1 MVRVARKFRTKLDPI
16 AILRASP
23 RNPAADIPFK
33 LIAGADAILWAV
45 TKHSCDRSKP
55 MSKAED
61 VMTNLLAFADIRI
74 DGARPWDIQVQDRR
88 FFSRILAS
96 GTLGF
101 GESYMDGWW
110 DCEALDEMCCR
121 AIRAGLEKRFAFRL
135 PNVWALLTALLANQ
149 QTPRRSRKVGRVHY
163 DLSNDFFEAMLDP
176 NMQYSCALFAEGDD
190 LASAQ
195 LRKLD
200 WVCQR
205 LRLRPGLRLLDI
217 GCGWGGL
224 ARYAARH
231 YGCQVVGI
239 TISQEQCRYAQ
250 RWCRGLD
257 VEIQLRD
264 YREVTERFD
273 RVVSVGMVEH
283 VGYKNYRTY
292 MRAAARSLGEDGL
305 FLCQGICGN
314 FSRVHTDPWIERYI
328 FPNSMLPSLAHLTRA
343 AEGVFIIE
351 DVKNIGPNYDPTLL
365 AWEENFRRT
374 WPRFADR
381 YGERFRR
388 MWRFYLLSCASVF
401 RARSLQV
408 FSILFSKEGIAIGS
422 DGRDQGQVVSSSR
435 TAVLE
440 RSALL

>member
-1 MVRVARKFRTKLDPI
+1 
-16 AILRASP
+16 
-23 RNPAADIPFK
+23 
-33 LIAGADAILWAV
+33 
-45 TKHSCDRSKP
+45 
-55 MSKAED
+55 MSTAQK
-61 VMTNLLAFADIRI
+61 VMTELLASADIRVN
-74 DGARPWDIQVQDRR
+74 GARPWDIQVHDPR
-88 FFSRILAS
+88 FFSRVLAS

-101 GESYMDGWW
+101 GESYMESWW
-110 DCEALDEMCCR
+110 DCDALEEMCCR

-135 PNVWALLTALLANQ
+135 PNIWAVLTALVANQ
-149 QTPRRSRKVGRVHY
+149 QTLRRSRKVGRVHY

-176 NMQYSCALFAEGDD
+176 SMQYSCALFAEDDD

-200 WVCQR
+200 WICER
-205 LRLRPGLRLLDI
+205 LHLRPGLRLLDI

-224 ARYAARH
+224 ARYAASH

-239 TISQEQCRYAQ
+239 TISREQFRYAQ

-264 YREVTERFD
+264 YREIITERFD

-283 VGYKNYRTY
+283 VGHKNYRTY
-292 MRAAARSLGEDGL
+292 MRAAARSLGKNGL
-305 FLCQGICGN
+305 FLCQGICGHS
-314 FSRVHTDPWIERYI
+314 SRVHADPWIKRYI
-328 FPNSMLPSLAHLTRA
+328 FPNSILPSLARLTRA
-343 AEGVFIIE
+343 AEGIFIVE

-365 AWEENFRRT
+365 AWEENFRRA

-388 MWRFYLLSCASVF
+388 MWRFYLLSCAGAF
-401 RARSLQV
+401 RARSLHV
-408 FSILFSKEGIAIGS
+408 FSILFSKEGAAIGS
-422 DGRDQGQVVSSSR
+422 RVRDPKQAASSSR

-440 RSALL
+440 PSALP

>member
-1 MVRVARKFRTKLDPI
+1 MPTVEKVI
-16 AILRASP
+16 
-23 RNPAADIPFK
+23 
-33 LIAGADAILWAV
+33 
-45 TKHSCDRSKP
+45 
-55 MSKAED
+55 
-61 VMTNLLAFADIRI
+61 TNLLACADIRI
-74 DGARPWDIQVQDRR
+74 NGTRPWDIQVHDRR
-88 FFSRILAS
+88 FFNRVLAS

-110 DCEALDEMCCR
+110 DCDALDEMCCR
-121 AIRAGLEKRFAFRL
+121 AIHAGLENRFAFRL
-135 PNVWALLTALLANQ
+135 PNVWALIIALVVNQ
-149 QTPRRSRKVGRVHY
+149 QTLRRSRKVGRVHY

-200 WVCQR
+200 WICER

-224 ARYAARH
+224 ARHAARH
-231 YGCQVVGI
+231 YGCHVVGI
-239 TISQEQCRYAQ
+239 TISQEQFRYAQ

-292 MRAAARSLGEDGL
+292 MRAAARSLGENGL

-314 FSRVHTDPWIERYI
+314 SSRFHTDPWIKRYI
-328 FPNSMLPSLAHLTRA
+328 FPNSVLPSLARLTRA
-343 AEGVFIIE
+343 AEGVFIVE
-351 DVKNIGPNYDPTLL
+351 DVKNIGSNYDPTLL
-365 AWEENFRRT
+365 AWEENFRRA

-388 MWRFYLLSCASVF
+388 MWRFYLLSCAGAF

-408 FSILFSKEGIAIGS
+408 FSILFSKE
-422 DGRDQGQVVSSSR
+422 D
-435 TAVLE
+435 TAASV
-440 RSALL
+440 

>member
-1 MVRVARKFRTKLDPI
+1 MS
-16 AILRASP
+16 RAQ
-23 RNPAADIPFK
+23 
-33 LIAGADAILWAV
+33 
-45 TKHSCDRSKP
+45 
-55 MSKAED
+55 D
-61 VMTNLLAFADIRI
+61 VMTNLLALADIRVN
-74 DGARPWDIQVQDRR
+74 GARPWDIHVHDRR
-88 FFSRILAS
+88 FFSRVLAS

-101 GESYMDGWW
+101 GESYMEGWW

-121 AIRAGLEKRFAFRL
+121 AIGAGLEKRFVFRL
-135 PNVWALLTALLANQ
+135 PNVWALLSALLVNQ
-149 QTPRRSRKVGRVHY
+149 QTSRRSRKVGRVHY
-163 DLSNDFFEAMLDP
+163 DLSNDFFQAMLDP
-176 NMQYSCALFAEGDD
+176 NMQYSCALFAKGDD

-200 WVCQR
+200 WICKR

-224 ARYAARH
+224 ARYAAHH

-239 TISQEQCRYAQ
+239 TISGEQFVYAQ

-292 MRAAARSLGEDGL
+292 MRAVARSLGEDGL

-314 FSRVHTDPWIERYI
+314 FSRFHTDPWIKRYI
-328 FPNSMLPSLAHLTRA
+328 FPNSVLPSLAGLTRA
-343 AEGVFIIE
+343 AEGVFVIE
-351 DVKNIGPNYDPTLL
+351 DVRNIGPNYDPTLV
-365 AWEENFRRT
+365 AWEENFRRA
-374 WPRFADR
+374 WPRFADQ

-388 MWRFYLLSCASVF
+388 MWRFYLLSCAGAF

-408 FSILFSKEGIAIGS
+408 FSILFSNRVGN
-422 DGRDQGQVVSSSR
+422 
-435 TAVLE
+435 
-440 RSALL
+440 

>member
-1 MVRVARKFRTKLDPI
+1 
-16 AILRASP
+16 
-23 RNPAADIPFK
+23 
-33 LIAGADAILWAV
+33 
-45 TKHSCDRSKP
+45 
-55 MSKAED
+55 
-61 VMTNLLAFADIRI
+61 MTNLLAIAGIRVN
-74 DGARPWDIQVQDRR
+74 GARPWDIQVHDHR
-88 FFSRILAS
+88 FFSRVLTS

-110 DCEALDEMCCR
+110 DCDALDEMCCR

-149 QTPRRSRKVGRVHY
+149 QTLRRSRKVGRMHY
-163 DLSNDFFEAMLDP
+163 DLGRDFFEAMLDP
-176 NMQYSCALFAEGDD
+176 NMQYSCALFANGDD

-200 WVCQR
+200 WICER

-224 ARYAARH
+224 ARHAARH

-239 TISQEQCRYAQ
+239 TISREQLQYAQ
-250 RWCRGLD
+250 HWCRGLD

-273 RVVSVGMVEH
+273 RVASVGMVEH
-283 VGYKNYRTY
+283 VGRKNYRTY

-314 FSRVHTDPWIERYI
+314 VSRFHVDPWIKRYI
-328 FPNSMLPSLAHLTRA
+328 FPNSVLPSVAGLTRA
-343 AEGVFIIE
+343 AQGVFIIE
-351 DVKNIGPNYDPTLL
+351 DVKNIGPSYDLTLL
-365 AWEENFRRT
+365 AWEENFRSA

-388 MWRFYLLSCASVF
+388 MWRFYLLSCAGAF

-408 FSILFSKEGIAIGS
+408 FSILFSKEPNAIGS
-422 DGRDQGQVVSSSR
+422 VVREQRQAASSSR

-440 RSALL
+440 PSALL

>member
-1 MVRVARKFRTKLDPI
+1 MFR
-16 AILRASP
+16 AQ
-23 RNPAADIPFK
+23 N
-33 LIAGADAILWAV
+33 
-45 TKHSCDRSKP
+45 
-55 MSKAED
+55 

-74 DGARPWDIQVQDRR
+74 NGTRPWDIQVHDRR
-88 FFSRILAS
+88 FFSRVLAS

-110 DCEALDEMCCR
+110 DCNALDEMCCR

-135 PNVWALLTALLANQ
+135 PNVWAFLTALIVNQ
-149 QTPRRSRKVGRVHY
+149 QTARRSGKVSRVHY

-176 NMQYSCALFAEGDD
+176 NMQYSCALFTEGDD

-200 WVCQR
+200 WICQR
-205 LRLRPGLRLLDI
+205 LGLRPGLRLLDI

-224 ARYAARH
+224 ARHAARH

-239 TISQEQCRYAQ
+239 TASREQFVYAQ

-264 YREVTERFD
+264 YREVSDQFD

-292 MRAAARSLGEDGL
+292 MRAAARSLGEAGL

-314 FSRVHTDPWIERYI
+314 FSRFHTDPWIKHYI
-328 FPNSMLPSLAHLTRA
+328 FPNSMLPSVAQLTRA
-343 AEGVFIIE
+343 AEGVFIVE

-365 AWEENFRRT
+365 AWEENFRRA

-388 MWRFYLLSCASVF
+388 MWQFYLLSCAGAF

-408 FSILFSKEGIAIGS
+408 FSILFSKEGNASGSRGS
-422 DGRDQGQVVSSSR
+422 DQKQAKSSSR
-435 TAVLE
+435 AAILE
-440 RSALL
+440 LNITR

>member
-1 MVRVARKFRTKLDPI
+1 
-16 AILRASP
+16 
-23 RNPAADIPFK
+23 
-33 LIAGADAILWAV
+33 
-45 TKHSCDRSKP
+45 
-55 MSKAED
+55 MSKAQD

-74 DGARPWDIQVQDRR
+74 NGARPWDIQVHDQR
-88 FFSRILAS
+88 FFSRVLAS

-101 GESYMDGWW
+101 GESYMDDWW
-110 DCEALDEMCCR
+110 NCDALDEMCCR
-121 AIRAGLEKRFAFRL
+121 AIRAELDKRFAFRL
-135 PNVWALLTALLANQ
+135 PNVWALLTALLVNQ
-149 QTPRRSRKVGRVHY
+149 QTARRSRKVSRLHY

-176 NMQYSCALFAEGDD
+176 NMQYSCAVFAEGDD

-200 WVCQR
+200 WICER

-231 YGCQVVGI
+231 YACNVVGI
-239 TISQEQCRYAQ
+239 TISREQFQYAQ
-250 RWCRGLD
+250 RWCSGLD

-264 YREVTERFD
+264 YREVSERFD
-273 RVVSVGMVEH
+273 RVVSVGMIEH
-283 VGYKNYRTY
+283 VGQKNYRTY
-292 MRAAARSLGEDGL
+292 MRAVARSLAEDGL

-314 FSRVHTDPWIERYI
+314 FSRFHTDPWIKRYI
-328 FPNSMLPSLAHLTRA
+328 FPNSMLPSVAQLTRA
-343 AEGVFIIE
+343 AEGVFIVE

-365 AWEENFRRT
+365 AWEENFRRA

-388 MWRFYLLSCASVF
+388 MWRFYLLSCAGAF

-408 FSILFSKEGIAIGS
+408 FSILFSKEGKPV
-422 DGRDQGQVVSSSR
+422 GRDVPDQRQAASASHK
-435 TAVLE
+435 TVLQP
-440 RSALL
+440 SALL

>member
-1 MVRVARKFRTKLDPI
+1 MS
-16 AILRASP
+16 RAQ
-23 RNPAADIPFK
+23 
-33 LIAGADAILWAV
+33 
-45 TKHSCDRSKP
+45 
-55 MSKAED
+55 
-61 VMTNLLAFADIRI
+61 NLLSDCLAVAGIHVN
-74 DGARPWDIQVQDRR
+74 GTRPWDIAVHDDR
-88 FFSRILAS
+88 FFGRVLAF
-96 GTLGF
+96 GTLGL

-121 AIRAGLEKRFAFRL
+121 AIRARLDRRFAFRL
-135 PNVWALLTALLANQ
+135 PNVWAMVSALFVNQ
-149 QTPRRSRKVGRVHY
+149 QTIRQSRKVGRVHY

-200 WVCQR
+200 WICER

-224 ARYAARH
+224 ARYAARQ

-239 TISQEQCRYAQ
+239 TISREQFRYAQ
-250 RWCRGLD
+250 RWCRELD
-257 VEIQLRD
+257 VEIRLRD

-283 VGYKNYRTY
+283 VGYKNYHTY

-314 FSRVHTDPWIERYI
+314 VSRVHTDPWIKRYI
-328 FPNSMLPSLAHLTRA
+328 FPNSVLPSVACLTRA
-343 AEGVFIIE
+343 AEGVFVLE
-351 DVKNIGPNYDPTLL
+351 DIKNIGPNYDPTLL
-365 AWEENFRRT
+365 AWEQNFRRA
-374 WPRFADR
+374 WSRFADR

-388 MWRFYLLSCASVF
+388 MWRFYLLSCAGAF

-408 FSILFSKEGIAIGS
+408 FSMLFSKQRARVGNNIG
-422 DGRDQGQVVSSSR
+422 DQQEFVSSLQTEIKEPAIASDFR
-435 TAVLE
+435 PLAF
-440 RSALL
+440 LL